1 MCAQKKQDSAT
12 TNVMTDTQAAISFK
26 RHWYWIIKESIYSNF
41 IIS

>member
-1 MCAQKKQDSAT
+1 MCAQKKQGSAT
-12 TNVMTDTQAAISFK
+12 TNVTTDTLAIVSFK